1 MNRAPKILLVDD
13 NPVVLLRT
21 ALLLRGAG
29 HEVVEAS
36 NGVQGI
42 EFAHREN
49 PDLVLLDVMLP
60 DINGVE
66 VCRIMKCSPGLQN
79 TFVVLMSHSEISSA
93 HQVTG
98 LEAGADSYIARPI
111 ESRELIAR
119 VEAILRIQQAESALR
134 SAHDELEQRVE
145 DRTLELSHANTALRD
160 EIEVRRQREDEIRDS
175 RERLRALALRLVEIQ
190 EEERRFI
197 AHELHDE
204 IGQLLTNLKILL
216 DLALRQ
222 PGEGGRPLIS
232 QSVELASELLDRV
245 RQMSLNLRP
254 QMLDDLGL
262 MPALEWH
269 FKRHEKQT
277 GITVLFRHSKLP
289 EGLPKT
295 LETAVYRIIQE
306 ALTNVA
312 RHANVREVT
321 VRLWADSEALGV
333 QIEDKGQ
340 GFDPDEA
347 IARGTSSGLA
357 GMRER
362 ALLLGGQ
369 FTIESTPGNGCILT
383 IELPLRS
390 ATPNPKRSPDP
401 V

>member
-1 MNRAPKILLVDD
+1 
-13 NPVVLLRT
+13 
-21 ALLLRGAG
+21 
-29 HEVVEAS
+29 
-36 NGVQGI
+36 
-42 EFAHREN
+42 
-49 PDLVLLDVMLP
+49 
-60 DINGVE
+60 
-66 VCRIMKCSPGLQN
+66 
-79 TFVVLMSHSEISSA
+79 
-93 HQVTG
+93 
-98 LEAGADSYIARPI
+98 
-111 ESRELIAR
+111 
-119 VEAILRIQQAESALR
+119 
-134 SAHDELEQRVE
+134 
-145 DRTLELSHANTALRD
+145 
-160 EIEVRRQREDEIRDS
+160 
-175 RERLRALALRLVEIQ
+175 
-190 EEERRFI
+190 
-197 AHELHDE
+197 
-204 IGQLLTNLKILL
+204 
-216 DLALRQ
+216 
-222 PGEGGRPLIS
+222 
-232 QSVELASELLDRV
+232 
-245 RQMSLNLRP
+245 
-254 QMLDDLGL
+254 MLDDLGL

-312 RHANVREVT
+312 RHANVLEVT

-333 QIEDKGQ
+333 QIEDKGK
-340 GFDPDEA
+340 GFDPEEA

-369 FTIESTPGNGCILT
+369 FTIESTPGNGAILT